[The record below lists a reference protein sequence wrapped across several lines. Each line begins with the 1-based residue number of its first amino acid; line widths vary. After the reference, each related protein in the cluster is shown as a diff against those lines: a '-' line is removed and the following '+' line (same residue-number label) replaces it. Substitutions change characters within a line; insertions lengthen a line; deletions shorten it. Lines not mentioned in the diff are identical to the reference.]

1 MQSINVSAEQNSRDF
16 DEFCLNIKR
25 RIQCRL
31 GTKFYV
37 SVQELAKNNGI
48 KLRELTIRDNRYN
61 NLPSVCL
68 NCYYRKFQKDRNFDA
83 IEIDIIGSY
92 KENGVL

>member
-1 MQSINVSAEQNSRDF
+1 MQSINISIEQNNSDF
-16 DEFCLNIKR
+16 NEFCLNIKR

-37 SVQELAKNNGI
+37 SVQKLAKNHGI
-48 KLRELTIRDNRYN
+48 KLRELTIMDNRYN

-83 IEIDIIGSY
+83 IKKDIIGSY
-92 KENGVL
+92 KENEVL